1 MKLITRNELRTLLL
15 AQTAATLVSMVCV
28 TEPDMRATS
37 KDGNANPYRIGKGK
51 AAILTIG
58 KVNKVNGSIAGR
70 YERIVEN
77 RLEREIIAERMAEGL
92 PPLPPAE
99 LEAEIQARFRKGESW
114 HRPIMAADGP
124 TCLSVNKKDA
134 DDNGSAYVRFI
145 FKAKG
150 EAEYLQYAD
159 GATVE
164 ADKVNP
170 YLAERSDYGN
180 QGLSDDNKV
189 RFVVYAIENIV
200 EIAINGERYRIAD
213 NFTDRP
219 AEMRQ
224 RIWNIAEQYL
234 SGDRR
239 MAQV

>member
-15 AQTAATLVSMVCV
+15 AQTSPTIVSMVCI

-37 KDGNANPYRIGKGK
+37 KDGEQNPYRIGRGK
-51 AAILTIG
+51 AAVLTIG

-77 RLEREIIAERMAEGL
+77 RLEREIIAERMAANL
-92 PPLPPAE
+92 PLLPPAE
-99 LEAEIQARFRKGESW
+99 LEAEIQARFLKGESW

-134 DDNGSAYVRFI
+134 DDDGSAYVRFI

-150 EAEYLQYAD
+150 EAEYLRYAD

-164 ADKVNP
+164 AEKVNP
-170 YLAERSDYGN
+170 YLSERSDYGN
-180 QGLSDDNKV
+180 QGLSEENKV

-200 EIAINGERYRIAD
+200 EIAIGGERYRIAD

-224 RIWNIAEQYL
+224 RIWSIAEQYL
-234 SGDRR
+234 NGERR